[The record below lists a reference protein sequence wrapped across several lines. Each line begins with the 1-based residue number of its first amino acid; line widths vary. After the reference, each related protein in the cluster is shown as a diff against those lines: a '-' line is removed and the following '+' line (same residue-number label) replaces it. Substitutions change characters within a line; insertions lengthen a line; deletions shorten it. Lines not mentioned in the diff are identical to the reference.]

1 MFEVDFDA
9 TEDSEKSKMDRF
21 LGPEGEDPS
30 NLESESVQAKAGG
43 DLPDVLKS
51 KIERLGAEPRPD
63 VPGFPEDPGADVPGL

>member
-1 MFEVDFDA
+1 MYFVAGLLSRWMFEVDFDA
-9 TEDSEKSKMDRF
+9 MEDSEKSKMDRF

-51 KIERLGAEPRPD
+51 KIEAGGYHFYD
-63 VPGFPEDPGADVPGL
+63 